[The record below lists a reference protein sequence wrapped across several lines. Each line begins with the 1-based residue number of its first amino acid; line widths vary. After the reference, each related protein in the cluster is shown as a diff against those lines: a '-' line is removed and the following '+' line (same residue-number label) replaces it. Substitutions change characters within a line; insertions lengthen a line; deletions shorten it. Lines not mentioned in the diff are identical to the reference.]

1 MFNKIVCPSLSKSK
15 TVITSN
21 LLFIGTWID
30 KTNLIAYST
39 LYGNYDWYCCRHL
52 DCKRRLPAISHTN
65 LQLLWRNEEKNF
77 LCSYCSRHSFLSFNF
92 LFIVGLLKME
102 FILIIDLDKDL
113 LNVYYQYSY
122 IPPIHPRYTLS
133 IIEKIYKSQINIATL
148 QQMQIWYILQLI
160 NILNALIMVQDDF

>member
-1 MFNKIVCPSLSKSK
+1 MLYLLFSGNHHKTDNLINKSIRLLRLTLKW
-15 TVITSN
+15 
-21 LLFIGTWID
+21 LFIGNEID
-30 KTNLIAYST
+30 KINLIAYST

-102 FILIIDLDKDL
+102 FILIIEENKDL
-113 LNVYYQYSY
+113 SNVYYQYNY
-122 IPPIHPRYTLS
+122 IIRYQYL
-133 IIEKIYKSQINIATL
+133 KNI
-148 QQMQIWYILQLI
+148 
-160 NILNALIMVQDDF
+160 

>member
-1 MFNKIVCPSLSKSK
+1 MLSKCDRLFIPCKQIEVANSIKFVEYCILRPGRRRHLFTSIMRKRIPQCISKLK
-15 TVITSN
+15 TVITLN

-30 KTNLIAYST
+30 KINLIAYST

-102 FILIIDLDKDL
+102 FILIIDLDNDL
-113 LNVYYQYSY
+113 LNAYYQYNY
-122 IPPIHPRYTLS
+122 IS
-133 IIEKIYKSQINIATL
+133 S
-148 QQMQIWYILQLI
+148 
-160 NILNALIMVQDDF
+160 D

>member
-1 MFNKIVCPSLSKSK
+1 MLSKCDILFIPCKQIEVANSTKFVEYCILRPGRRRHLFTLNISKSK
-15 TVITSN
+15 TVITWN

-30 KTNLIAYST
+30 KIKLIAYST
-39 LYGNYDWYCCRHL
+39 LYGNCDWYCCRHL

-102 FILIIDLDKDL
+102 FILIIDLDNDL
-113 LNVYYQYSY
+113 LNVYYQ
-122 IPPIHPRYTLS
+122 
-133 IIEKIYKSQINIATL
+133 
-148 QQMQIWYILQLI
+148 
-160 NILNALIMVQDDF
+160 

>member
-1 MFNKIVCPSLSKSK
+1 MLSKWQRLFIPCKQIEVANS
-15 TVITSN
+15 TEYIDHCIPRPSRPRDLLTSN
-21 LLFIGTWID
+21 MTLKWLFIGNEID
-30 KTNLIAYST
+30 KINLIAYST

-102 FILIIDLDKDL
+102 FILIIDLDNDL
-113 LNVYYQYSY
+113 LNAYYQY
-122 IPPIHPRYTLS
+122 
-133 IIEKIYKSQINIATL
+133 N
-148 QQMQIWYILQLI
+148 
-160 NILNALIMVQDDF
+160 